1 MIQTP
6 KPRQIAFVTDAIYP
20 FNMGGKEK
28 RLHEIATR
36 LVKPGQE
43 VHIYTM
49 KWWDGPNDIVR
60 DGLHLH
66 AISKLYPLYSGERR
80 SMKEA
85 IMFGLATFKLMF
97 ARFDVIDIDS
107 MPFFPIYSARI
118 VCWMRFKNMHATW
131 HEVTPLTTWQSYVG
145 KTLGV
150 VAFAIERAAAYL
162 PDRIVANSNLTTNRL
177 LASGVRCP
185 IDTVPLGVNAEYI
198 YAAPAA
204 GIKSDVMFT
213 GRLLA
218 HKNADLLVRAI
229 GVVEKKYPKITC
241 TIVGDGPERDNVAS
255 LIVELGLEQH
265 VKMLGF
271 IDDAADL
278 YSLMKSAKMFV
289 LPSTREGFSIVAIEA
304 NAAGL
309 PVITTNHP
317 NNNARNLITEGVN
330 GYLAD
335 ATPEAIAAAI
345 VKVLEHGQSLTPRA
359 NVENYDWK
367 HIAMSVEHALG
378 V

>member
-1 MIQTP
+1 MRRMP
-6 KPRQIAFVTDAIYP
+6 NPRRIAFVTDAIYP

-36 LVKPGQE
+36 LVKPDQE

-49 KWWDGPNDIVR
+49 KWWDGPNDIFR

-66 AISKLYPLYSGERR
+66 AISKLYPLYTGERR

-85 IMFGLATFKLMF
+85 IMFGLATFKLLF
-97 ARFDVIDIDS
+97 AQFDVIDVDS

-118 VCWMRFKNMHATW
+118 VCWLRFKNMNATW
-131 HEVTPLTTWQSYVG
+131 HEVTPLDTWQSYVG
-145 KTLGV
+145 KVAGL
-150 VAFAIERAAAYL
+150 VAFTVERAAAYL
-162 PDRIVANSNLTTNRL
+162 PDRIIANSNLTTNRL

-185 IDTVPLGVNAEYI
+185 IDTVPLGVDAEYI
-198 YAAPAA
+198 YSAKAAR
-204 GIKSDVMFT
+204 IKSDVMFT
-213 GRLLA
+213 GRLLS
-218 HKNADLLVRAI
+218 HKSADVLVKAI
-229 GVVEKKYPKITC
+229 AIVAKDYPKIKC
-241 TIVGDGPERDNVAS
+241 TIVGDGPERANIEQLVKDLDLTKNVR
-255 LIVELGLEQH
+255 
-265 VKMLGF
+265 MLGF
-271 IDDAADL
+271 IDDAGDL
-278 YSLMKSAKMFV
+278 YSLMKSSKMFV
-289 LPSTREGFSIVAIEA
+289 LPSTREGFGIVVIEA

-335 ATPEAIAAAI
+335 ATPEAIAASIA
-345 VKVLEHGQSLTPRA
+345 KVLENGKSLTPRA
-359 NVENYDWK
+359 NVAYYDWK
-367 HIAMSVEHALG
+367 HIAVSVEHALG